1 MLMGTTPYTLSV
13 RRAQVRLPYHIRM
26 LVPCYREELE
36 IVQRTVLAALHADGH
51 QTLNPCDAPR
61 QVTLPY
67 HIRVL
72 VPCYREELE
81 IVQRTVL
88 AALDADLPAGCART
102 VYLCDDG
109 KVRGLATVTHHC
121 VDALTQQA
129 CTPFGKVRAPW
140 ATSPIWTG
148 MQWKEF
154 RPC

>member
-1 MLMGTTPYTLSV
+1 M
-13 RRAQVRLPYHIRM
+13 RRA
-26 LVPCYREELE
+26 
-36 IVQRTVLAALHADGH
+36 
-51 QTLNPCDAPR
+51 

-109 KVRGLATVTHHC
+109 KVRSLAV
-121 VDALTQQA
+121 
-129 CTPFGKVRAPW
+129 
-140 ATSPIWTG
+140 
-148 MQWKEF
+148 
-154 RPC
+154 